1 VDAAHS
7 FAHLDYKIPELGC
20 DYLGTSLHKWL
31 GTPLGAG
38 LMYVRKDKISKV
50 WPLFADRTFPKD
62 DIRKFEH
69 IGTHPVAIEQALLQA
84 IKFHESLGPKR
95 KEERLRY
102 LKNYWVERVLELPR
116 VVINTPLKDH
126 QSCGIA
132 NVAIENISPKAV
144 AEYFYD
150 KHRVFTVAVEQGVR
164 VSPNLFTR
172 LSDLDALVLAIQEL
186 AAG

>member
-1 VDAAHS
+1 MGPRLKRLTQIASRRPCCVMSDAI
-7 FAHLDYKIPELGC
+7 LDEFC
-20 DYLGTSLHKWL
+20 DILRPRRSHD
-31 GTPLGAG
+31 
-38 LMYVRKDKISKV
+38 VNSSK
-50 WPLFADRTFPKD
+50 RY
-62 DIRKFEH
+62 IRKFEH